1 VGWTGL
7 SGAHGCFNAAGAIA
21 SGSGCVTLNSGVYTP
36 SFDPAPGAGSYSL
49 LLDGRTSTGAPWR

>member
-1 VGWTGL
+1 VR
-7 SGAHGCFNAAGAIA
+7 HGCFNAAGAIA
-21 SGSGCVTLNSGVYTP
+21 SGSGYSVTLNSGVYTP